1 MIDVT
6 SHDGNNLWEV
16 DVVVIGFHKHHLTLS
31 FQCKSVLT
39 IRWEWSM
46 EDSQKFYSISIVLKL
61 ICTCI
66 FSLGKWS
73 LSSVEVFFVQVLL
86 LVLFPHAAWSWK
98 YKPKRIVVFKYF
110 NKHLSKS
117 CCGRGL
123 PGLQLCWD
131 KWRIWEVK
139 EEVTSLASFHLWLCY
154 HLSLHVLCW
163 VRNFGVFTEPS
174 AVLYKCWIMYCTAAH
189 AQ

>member
-1 MIDVT
+1 MILGMIDVT

-16 DVVVIGFHKHHLTLS
+16 DVVVIGIHKQILTLS

-46 EDSQKFYSISIVLKL
+46 EDSQKFYSISMVLKL

-73 LSSVEVFFVQVLL
+73 LSTVKVFFVQVLL

-123 PGLQLCWD
+123 APSYVETNDVSGRSRRKLL
-131 KWRIWEVK
+131 
-139 EEVTSLASFHLWLCY
+139 HWL
-154 HLSLHVLCW
+154 LFI
-163 VRNFGVFTEPS
+163 FGYVIT
-174 AVLYKCWIMYCTAAH
+174 
-189 AQ
+189 